1 MNRTLSPVPIRTME
15 IKRNGTSIDYPQ
27 IGPVTHVYV
36 QQSINEAIVHLVE
49 SLIAAQQEK
58 QGVHSF
64 TEMIGL
70 FEIKTNERNI
80 LSLTLSN
87 YAYAYPH
94 ANGLTVMGS
103 LTFDVETGRQYEL
116 NDLFLPGSPYIE
128 RLSTLVKQQ
137 ITERDIPVIGEFSS
151 ISPQQE
157 FYIADKALVLYFQS
171 IEITPHY
178 VGIPMFPISVYQLED
193 IINPEGPLGRM
204 LPA

>member
-1 MNRTLSPVPIRTME
+1 MNRTLSPVPICTME
-15 IKRNGTSIDYPQ
+15 IRRNGTSIDYPQ
-27 IGPVTHVYV
+27 IGHVTHLRV
-36 QQSINEAIVHLVE
+36 QRSINEAIVQLVE
-49 SLIAAQQEK
+49 SLIAEQQEK

-70 FEIKTNERNI
+70 FEIKTNERSI

-94 ANGLTVMGS
+94 ANGLTVMRS
-103 LTFDVETGRQYEL
+103 LTFDVETGKQYEL
-116 NDLFLPGSPYIE
+116 NDLFLQGSPYVQ

-137 ITERDIPVIGEFSS
+137 IKERNIPVIGEFSG

-157 FYIADKALVLYFQS
+157 FYIADKTLVLYFQS
-171 IEITPHY
+171 IQITPHY

-193 IINPEGPLGRM
+193 IIDPDGPLERM